1 MFLSCLYSAYADLGN
16 KNAISQLIFGG
27 IYVTKRRRGTVPV
40 CFLTIRV
47 GDSEFMIQNL
57 PPEILCLIFHYACVD
72 QGATAHSLFLTSK
85 YISSVSSR
93 FLFNTL
99 CLPGVDRLERALCRL
114 APLPPYLRQV
124 YHLFVADGDGEI
136 PPEQSLKRLVRYY
149 PSPTTTREQPQ
160 LKTRPVRIRSSF
172 TCRPA
177 YSHNS
182 YFS

>member
-1 MFLSCLYSAYADLGN
+1 MIASNCLTWEIKCDVAVR
-16 KNAISQLIFGG
+16 FGG
-27 IYVTKRRRGTVPV
+27 IYVTKRSTVSV
-40 CFLTIRV
+40 CLLTRV
-47 GDSEFMIQNL
+47 GDTEFMIQNL

-85 YISSVSSR
+85 YISSVTSP

-136 PPEQSLKRLVRYY
+136 APERSLKRLVRYS
-149 PSPTTTREQPQ
+149 SPATTREQP
-160 LKTRPVRIRSSF
+160 
-172 TCRPA
+172 
-177 YSHNS
+177 N
-182 YFS
+182 